1 VENYHAKAERYRQ
14 RAGEVRATAQ
24 MAKEPESRQ
33 VLLDLALAYQRI
45 AEAFDTI
52 GSAQRL

>member
-1 VENYHAKAERYRQ
+1 VENYHARAERYRE

-52 GSAQRL
+52 GSASRL